1 MPNLGKGL
9 INMEQKNRIRMTI
22 AVIIAFILL
31 VVYGFSWRMSQPVIM
46 SKEELQ
52 INGAI
57 VFDKPRIF
65 SDFALVD
72 HRGEAFNI
80 ERMKGLWTIVFF
92 GFTHC
97 PDICPTTLAVLNET
111 YSKLKE
117 SEKEK
122 LQVVMISLDPERDTV
137 EKLAEYVPY
146 FNDQFV
152 GVTGNKHLIRRLTAE
167 INIAYN
173 KVPLEADDYTID
185 HSTQLVLIN
194 PKGHYHGFFKA
205 PHSETML
212 RSTWRSIYSTF

>member
-1 MPNLGKGL
+1 QQGTSIMQQQAG
-9 INMEQKNRIRMTI
+9 IRRTI
-22 AVIIAFILL
+22 AIVLAFIIL
-31 VVYGFSWRMSQPVIM
+31 VVYGFIWRMNQPVIM
-46 SKEELQ
+46 SDEQLRV
-52 INGAI
+52 NGAI
-57 VFDKPRIF
+57 VLDQPRIF
-65 SDFALVD
+65 SDFELID
-72 HRGEAFNI
+72 HRGEVFNI
-80 ERMKGLWTIVFF
+80 DRFRDTWTMVFF
-92 GFTHC
+92 GFTNC
-97 PDICPTTLAVLNET
+97 PDICPTTLAILNDT
-111 YSKLKE
+111 YSKMKE

-137 EKLAEYVPY
+137 EALAEYVPY
-146 FNDQFV
+146 FNDQFI

-173 KVPLEADDYTID
+173 KVPLAGDDYTVD

>member
-1 MPNLGKGL
+1 MQ
-9 INMEQKNRIRMTI
+9 QKTGIRRTI
-22 AVIIAFILL
+22 AVVLAFIML
-31 VVYGFSWRMSQPVIM
+31 VVYGFIWRMNQPVIM
-46 SKEELQ
+46 NDEQLRV
-52 INGAI
+52 NGAI
-57 VFDKPRIF
+57 VLDRPRIF
-65 SDFALVD
+65 SDFELID
-72 HRGEAFNI
+72 HRGEVFNI
-80 ERMKGLWTIVFF
+80 ARFQDTWTMVFF

-137 EKLAEYVPY
+137 ETLAEYVPY
-146 FNDQFV
+146 FNDQFI

>member
-1 MPNLGKGL
+1 MQQQAG
-9 INMEQKNRIRMTI
+9 IRRTI
-22 AVIIAFILL
+22 AIVLAFIVL
-31 VVYGFSWRMSQPVIM
+31 VVYGFIWRMNQPVIM
-46 SKEELQ
+46 NDEQLRV
-52 INGAI
+52 NGAI
-57 VFDKPRIF
+57 VLDQPRIF
-65 SDFALVD
+65 SDFELID
-72 HRGEAFNI
+72 HRGEVFNI
-80 ERMKGLWTIVFF
+80 DRFRDTWTIVFF
-92 GFTHC
+92 GFTNC
-97 PDICPTTLAVLNET
+97 PDICPTTLAVLNDT
-111 YSKLKE
+111 YSKMKE

-137 EKLAEYVPY
+137 EALADYVPY
-146 FNDQFV
+146 FNEQFI

-173 KVPLEADDYTID
+173 KVPLAGDDYTVD

>member
-1 MPNLGKGL
+1 
-9 INMEQKNRIRMTI
+9 MTI
-22 AVIIAFILL
+22 AILIAFILL
-31 VVYGFSWRMSQPVIM
+31 VVYGFSWRMNQPVIM
-46 SKEELQ
+46 SKEQLQ

-57 VFDKPRIF
+57 VLDKPRIF
-65 SDFALVD
+65 SDFELED
-72 HRGEAFNI
+72 HRGEVFNLD
-80 ERMKGLWTIVFF
+80 RMKGIWTIVFF

-97 PDICPTTLAVLNET
+97 PDICPTTLTMLNET
-111 YSKLKE
+111 YSKLKD
-117 SEKEK
+117 SEKEL

-146 FNDQFV
+146 FNDEFI

-173 KVPLEADDYTID
+173 KVPLEGEDYTVD

-212 RSTWRSIYSTF
+212 RSTWRSIQATF

>member
-1 MPNLGKGL
+1 
-9 INMEQKNRIRMTI
+9 
-22 AVIIAFILL
+22 
-31 VVYGFSWRMSQPVIM
+31 
-46 SKEELQ
+46 
-52 INGAI
+52 
-57 VFDKPRIF
+57 
-65 SDFALVD
+65 
-72 HRGEAFNI
+72 
-80 ERMKGLWTIVFF
+80 
-92 GFTHC
+92 
-97 PDICPTTLAVLNET
+97 
-111 YSKLKE
+111 
-117 SEKEK
+117 
-122 LQVVMISLDPERDTV
+122 VVMISLDPERDTV

-146 FNDQFV
+146 FNDHFI

>member
-1 MPNLGKGL
+1 MQQQAG
-9 INMEQKNRIRMTI
+9 IRRTI
-22 AVIIAFILL
+22 AIVLAFIVL
-31 VVYGFSWRMSQPVIM
+31 VVYGFIWRMNQPVIM
-46 SKEELQ
+46 NDEQLRV
-52 INGAI
+52 NGAI
-57 VFDKPRIF
+57 VLDQPRIF
-65 SDFALVD
+65 SDFELID
-72 HRGEAFNI
+72 HRGEVFTI
-80 ERMKGLWTIVFF
+80 DRFRDIWTIVFF
-92 GFTHC
+92 GFTNC
-97 PDICPTTLAVLNET
+97 PDICPTTLAVLNDT
-111 YSKLKE
+111 YSKMKE

-137 EKLAEYVPY
+137 EALADYVPY
-146 FNDQFV
+146 FNEQFI

-173 KVPLEADDYTID
+173 KVPLAGDDYTVD